1 MPKKEK
7 EKFSLK
13 LIIPLA
19 IILLLVLVWFLF
31 LNIWTV
37 KPSNEINSIK
47 LSVLGNSGYS
57 DVVIAD
63 EDKISEIRDLICG
76 LQKEINITNITAV
89 REAEKYQKDPQFAM
103 IFKYDG
109 NSQEVC
115 VHKNIVVIFDN
126 DHKYFLQLENMNTE
140 DLINILNSYSV

>member
-1 MPKKEK
+1 MKNKNN
-7 EKFSLK
+7 F
-13 LIIPLA
+13 IIKIIVPLV
-19 IILLLVLVWFLF
+19 IILLLILGWLLF

-37 KPSNEINSIK
+37 KPSNEIKSIK

-57 DVVIAD
+57 DAVIAD
-63 EDKISEIRDLICG
+63 EDKISEISDLICG
-76 LQKEINITNITAV
+76 LQKEINITNITAII
-89 REAEKYQKDPQFAM
+89 EAEKYQKDPQFAM
-103 IFKYDG
+103 IFEYDG

-115 VHKNIVVIFDN
+115 VHKNTVVIFDD